1 MNEEPRVSYRAQFDL
16 TGRRALV
23 VGCGGI
29 GHACVAALAE
39 FGANVVTADLSKHLA
54 EQAAEAARQHDRE
67 SYATTVDVSDPISA
81 QQCVAWTAEQLGG
94 LDILVNAAGINIRKP
109 ALDFDPAEWARVLAV
124 NLSGVFHVTQ
134 AAGRIMVGQRYGKV
148 VTISSVSSLVGH
160 PNLAPYGASKG
171 GLAVLTKTLA
181 VEWAPFNVTVNAVGP
196 AYTETPLTSRYLEE
210 PGKREEIVRDIPMG
224 RLATPAESAAAVLFL
239 ASDASRF
246 VTGQTLY
253 VDGGRTA
260 D

>member
-1 MNEEPRVSYRAQFDL
+1 MIDYRSLYDL
-16 TGRRALV
+16 SGKRALV

-29 GHACVAALAE
+29 GQACVAALAN
-39 FGANVVTADLSKHLA
+39 FGAAVATADYALPLA
-54 EQAAEAARQHDRE
+54 QEAAETVRQTGGE
-67 SYATTVDVSDPISA
+67 GLALQVDISDPASA
-81 QQCVAWTAEQLGG
+81 QQCVADVVATFGRI
-94 LDILVNAAGINIRKP
+94 DILVNAAGINIRKP
-109 ALDFDPAEWARVLAV
+109 ALDFAPEEWERVLSV
-124 NLSGVFHVTQ
+124 NLSGVFYVTQ
-134 AAGRIMVGQRYGKV
+134 AAGRLMVEQRYGKV

-171 GLAVLTKTLA
+171 GLLVLTRTLA
-181 VEWAPFNVTVNAVGP
+181 VEWAPFGVTVNAVGP
-196 AYTETPLTSRYLEE
+196 AYTETPLTSRYLLE

-224 RLATPAESAAAVLFL
+224 RLAQPEETAAAVVFL

>member
-1 MNEEPRVSYRAQFDL
+1 LTDYRELFDL
-16 TGRRALV
+16 SGKRALV

-29 GHACVAALAE
+29 GQACVAALAS
-39 FGANVVTADLSKHLA
+39 FGAAVVTGDRSLQLA
-54 EQAAEAARQHDRE
+54 REATEPVRAAGQVTLALQVDISDANSAAKCVAEAAD
-67 SYATTVDVSDPISA
+67 A
-81 QQCVAWTAEQLGG
+81 LGG
-94 LDILVNAAGINIRKP
+94 LDILVNAAGINVRKP
-109 ALDFDPAEWARVLAV
+109 ALEFSPEEWQRVLSV
-124 NLSGVFHVTQ
+124 NLSGVFYTTQ
-134 AAGRIMVGQRYGKV
+134 AAGRLMVEQRYGKV

-160 PNLAPYGASKG
+160 PTLAPYGASKG

-181 VEWAPFNVTVNAVGP
+181 VEWAPFGITVNAVGP
-196 AYTETPLTSRYLEE
+196 AYTETPLTSRYLDE
-210 PGKREEIVRDIPMG
+210 PGRRDEIVRDIPMG
-224 RLATPAESAAAVLFL
+224 RLAQPEETAAAVVFL

>member
-1 MNEEPRVSYRAQFDL
+1 MTDYRSLYDL
-16 TGRRALV
+16 SGRHALV

-29 GHACVAALAE
+29 GQACVEALAN
-39 FGANVVTADLSKHLA
+39 FGASVATADQSLQLA
-54 EQAAEAARQHDRE
+54 QEAASAVRQAGRE
-67 SYATTVDVSDPISA
+67 TLALEVDISDATSSR
-81 QQCVAWTAEQLGG
+81 QCVADTVSAFGRI
-94 LDILVNAAGINIRKP
+94 DILVNAAGINIRKP
-109 ALDFDPAEWARVLAV
+109 ALEFAPEEWERILAV
-124 NLSGVFHVTQ
+124 NLSGVFYVTQ
-134 AAGRIMVGQRYGKV
+134 AAGQLMVDQRYGKV

-171 GLAVLTKTLA
+171 GLLVLTKTLA

-196 AYTETPLTSRYLEE
+196 AYTETPLTSRYLLE
-210 PGKREEIVRDIPMG
+210 PGRREEIVRDIPMG
-224 RLATPAESAAAVLFL
+224 RLAQPEETAAAVVFL

-246 VTGQTLY
+246 VTGQTIY

>member
-1 MNEEPRVSYRAQFDL
+1 MT
-16 TGRRALV
+16 TGPPPCPSTSAIPSR
-23 VGCGGI
+23 
-29 GHACVAALAE
+29 HAECVA
-39 FGANVVTADLSKHLA
+39 T
-54 EQAAEAARQHDRE
+54 AAER
-67 SYATTVDVSDPISA
+67 
-81 QQCVAWTAEQLGG
+81 LGG

-109 ALDFDPAEWARVLAV
+109 ALEFDPSEWARILSV

-134 AAGRIMVGQRYGKV
+134 AAGRIMVEQRYGKV

-160 PNLAPYGASKG
+160 PNLAPYGAAKG

-181 VEWAPFNVTVNAVGP
+181 VEWAPYNVTVNAVGP
-196 AYTETPLTSRYLEE
+196 AYTETPLTSVYLKE
-210 PGKREEIVRDIPMG
+210 PGRREEIVRDIPMG
-224 RLATPAESAAAVLFL
+224 RLATPEESAAAVLFF

>member
-1 MNEEPRVSYRAQFDL
+1 MTSYRSQLDL
-16 TGRRALV
+16 SGRRALV

-29 GHACVAALAE
+29 GQACVEALAE
-39 FGANVVTADLSKHLA
+39 FGAAIVTADISPELS
-54 EQAAEAARQHDRE
+54 EQAAEAARKFGHE
-67 SYATTVDVSDPISA
+67 TFATTVDASNPSSA
-81 QQCVAWTAEQLGG
+81 GECVGWTVEKLGG

-109 ALDFDPAEWARVLAV
+109 ALEFDPAEWERIIAV
-124 NLSGVFHVTQ
+124 NLSGVFYVTQ
-134 AAGRIMVGQRYGKV
+134 AAGRIMVEQRYGKV
-148 VTISSVSSLVGH
+148 VTISSVSSMVGH

-196 AYTETPLTSRYLEE
+196 AYTETPLTSIYLKE
-210 PGKREEIVRDIPMG
+210 PGRREEIVRDIPMG
-224 RLATPAESAAAVLFL
+224 RLATPEESAAAVLFF

>member
-1 MNEEPRVSYRAQFDL
+1 MSSYRAQFDL
-16 TGRRALV
+16 TGKRALV

-29 GHACVAALAE
+29 GRACVEALAE
-39 FGANVVTADLSKHLA
+39 FGASLVAADVSPDLA
-54 EQAAEAARQHDRE
+54 EEAAGAAQALGSE
-67 SYATTVDVSDPISA
+67 ALKTTVDVSNPTSA
-81 QQCVAWTAEQLGG
+81 RECVAFAVDHLGG
-94 LDILVNAAGINIRKP
+94 LDILINAAGINVRKP
-109 ALDFDPAEWARVLAV
+109 ALEFDPAEWERVLAV
-124 NLSGVFHVTQ
+124 NLSGVFYVTQ
-134 AAGRIMVGQRYGKV
+134 AAGKVMVEQRYGKV

-196 AYTETPLTSRYLEE
+196 AYTETPLTSLYLQQ
-210 PGKREEIVRDIPMG
+210 PGRREEIVRDIPMG
-224 RLATPAESAAAVLFL
+224 RLATPQESAAAVLFL

>member
-1 MNEEPRVSYRAQFDL
+1 VTGYRAQFDL

-29 GHACVAALAE
+29 GRACVVALAE
-39 FGANVVTADLSKHLA
+39 FGAGIVTADLSPELA
-54 EQAAEAARQHDRE
+54 EEAAIAAQAFGRAA
-67 SYATTVDVSDPISA
+67 SATTVDVSDPVSA
-81 QQCVAWTAEQLGG
+81 QACVDRAVTQLGG

-109 ALDFDPAEWARVLAV
+109 ALEFDPVEWERILAV
-124 NLSGVFHVTQ
+124 NLSGVFYVTQ
-134 AAGRIMVGQRYGKV
+134 AAGRVMVEQRYGKV

-196 AYTETPLTSRYLEE
+196 AYTETPLTSRYLQQ
-210 PGKREEIVRDIPMG
+210 PGRREEIVRDIPMG
-224 RLATPAESAAAVLFL
+224 RLATPEESAAAVVFF

>member
-1 MNEEPRVSYRAQFDL
+1 MSSYRAQFDL
-16 TGRRALV
+16 TGKRALV

-29 GHACVAALAE
+29 GSACVEALAE
-39 FGANVVTADLSKHLA
+39 FGASLVGADVSPELA
-54 EQAAEAARQHDRE
+54 DEAVGAARVHGHD
-67 SYATTVDVSDPISA
+67 AFGTTVDVSNPASA
-81 QQCVAWTAEQLGG
+81 RECVAFAVDRLGG
-94 LDILVNAAGINIRKP
+94 LDILINAAGINVRKP
-109 ALDFDPAEWARVLAV
+109 ALEFDPAEWERVLAV
-124 NLSGVFHVTQ
+124 NLSGVFYVTQ
-134 AAGRIMVGQRYGKV
+134 AAGKVMVEQRYGKV

-196 AYTETPLTSRYLEE
+196 AYTETPLTSRYLEQ
-210 PGKREEIVRDIPMG
+210 PGRREEIVRDIPMG
-224 RLATPAESAAAVLFL
+224 RLATPQESAAAVLFL

>member
-1 MNEEPRVSYRAQFDL
+1 LIDYRSLYDL
-16 TGRRALV
+16 SGKRALV

-29 GHACVAALAE
+29 GQACVAALAN
-39 FGANVVTADLSKHLA
+39 FGASVATADYSLELA
-54 EQAAEAARQHDRE
+54 QAAAETVRQAGNETR
-67 SYATTVDVSDPISA
+67 ALQVDISDAVSA
-81 QQCVAWTAEQLGG
+81 QRCVAETAAAFGRI
-94 LDILVNAAGINIRKP
+94 DILVNAAGINIRKP
-109 ALDFDPAEWARVLAV
+109 ALDFAPDEWQRILAV
-124 NLSGVFHVTQ
+124 NLSGVFYVTQ
-134 AAGRIMVGQRYGKV
+134 AAGRLMVEQRYGRV

-171 GLAVLTKTLA
+171 GLNVLTKTLA
-181 VEWAPFNVTVNAVGP
+181 VEWAPFGVTVNAVGP
-196 AYTETPLTSRYLEE
+196 AYTETPLTSRYLLE

-224 RLATPAESAAAVLFL
+224 RLAQPDETAAAVVFF

>member
-1 MNEEPRVSYRAQFDL
+1 MTNYRAQFDL
-16 TGRRALV
+16 SDRRALV

-29 GHACVAALAE
+29 GRACVEALAE
-39 FGANVVTADLSKHLA
+39 FGASVVAADLSPQLS
-54 EQAAEAARQHDRE
+54 EEAAEAARAFGHDAF
-67 SYATTVDVSDPISA
+67 ATTVDVSNPTSA
-81 QQCVAWTAEQLGG
+81 RACVAFTVDRLGG
-94 LDILVNAAGINIRKP
+94 LDILVNAAGINVRKP
-109 ALDFDPAEWARVLAV
+109 ALEFDPAEWERVLAV
-124 NLSGVFHVTQ
+124 NLSGVFYVTQ
-134 AAGRIMVGQRYGKV
+134 AAGKLMVEQRYGKV
-148 VTISSVSSLVGH
+148 VTISSVSSQVGH

-181 VEWAPFNVTVNAVGP
+181 VEWAPHNVTVNAVGP
-196 AYTETPLTSRYLEE
+196 AYTETPLTSVYLQQ
-210 PGKREEIVRDIPMG
+210 PGRREEIVRDIPMG
-224 RLATPAESAAAVLFL
+224 RLATPEESAAAVLFL

>member
-1 MNEEPRVSYRAQFDL
+1 MTSYRSQFDL
-16 TGRRALV
+16 TGRRALI

-29 GHACVAALAE
+29 GQACVEALAE
-39 FGANVVTADLSKHLA
+39 FGASLVTADISPQLA
-54 EQAAEAARQHDRE
+54 EQAAEAARVFGHDAF
-67 SYATTVDVSDPISA
+67 ATTVDASNPTSA
-81 QQCVAWTAEQLGG
+81 RECVGWAAKQLGG
-94 LDILVNAAGINIRKP
+94 LDILVNAAGINVRKP
-109 ALDFDPAEWARVLAV
+109 ALDFDPAEWERILAV
-124 NLSGVFHVTQ
+124 NLSGVFYVTQ
-134 AAGRIMVGQRYGKV
+134 AAGRIMVEQRYGKV

-181 VEWAPFNVTVNAVGP
+181 VEWAPYNVTVNAVGP
-196 AYTETPLTSRYLEE
+196 AYTETPLTRVYLQQ
-210 PGKREEIVRDIPMG
+210 PGRREEIERDIPMG
-224 RLATPAESAAAVLFL
+224 RLATPEESAAAVLFF
-239 ASDASRF
+239 ACDASRF

>member
-1 MNEEPRVSYRAQFDL
+1 MVTDYRSMFDL
-16 TGRRALV
+16 SGRRALV

-29 GHACVAALAE
+29 GRACVEALAD
-39 FGANVVTADLSKHLA
+39 FGAAVAAADISSDLA
-54 EQAAEAARQHDRE
+54 EQAAEATRAAGPAAF
-67 SYATTVDVSDPISA
+67 ATGVDASDPASA
-81 QQCVAWTAEQLGG
+81 RACVDWAVDKLGG

-109 ALDFDPAEWARVLAV
+109 ALEFDPAEWERILAV
-124 NLSGVFHVTQ
+124 NLSGVFYVTQ
-134 AAGRIMVGQRYGKV
+134 AAGRVMVNQRYGKV

-181 VEWAPFNVTVNAVGP
+181 VEWAPYNVTVNAVGP
-196 AYTETPLTSRYLEE
+196 AYTETPLTSRYLQQ
-210 PGKREEIVRDIPMG
+210 PGRREEIVRDIPMG
-224 RLATPAESAAAVLFL
+224 RLATPEESAAAVLFF
-239 ASDASRF
+239 ASEASRF